1 MVAITEPAMVFDGIR
16 SLKGFSKTRR
26 VSPGPMPNR
35 PGRMQSTTAEPRG
48 RRRSGLEFCVLSFG
62 FAQRHDLITN
72 FASILVRRA
81 WQRLEP
87 SLTLKIAAKRFLNTD
102 LR

>member
-16 SLKGFSKTRR
+16 SLKGFGKTRR

-48 RRRSGLEFCVLSFG
+48 RVGAVLSFG
-62 FAQRHDLITN
+62 FAQRHDQITN
-72 FASILVRRA
+72 FVRILVRRA

-87 SLTLKIAAKRFLNTD
+87 SLTFKIAAKRFLNTD